1 MSVSLFSII
10 AELSNATLSGQ
21 APSKKAGVSAV
32 CVDSR
37 KSSEDSLFV
46 CIKGF
51 TSDGHAYARKA
62 YDQGCRYFL
71 VERIL
76 DLPDDA
82 LQILVPDTRI
92 AEAEAAAAFY
102 GHPEREM
109 DLFAITGTKGKTTT
123 ALFLQKILNDAGVP
137 TGYMGTNGII
147 FGDKHYPTVNSTP
160 DSLLIYA
167 YLREML
173 DAGMIAAVMEV
184 SSQGLK
190 LYRTYGLSFR
200 VCAFTNLSPDHIG
213 GNEHPD
219 MADYAAC
226 KHRLFTDYP
235 HDFTVCNLDD
245 PALPD
250 MTKGDPADIVGF
262 STKGH
267 PDAAWTTTAIQG
279 VIRNG
284 IPGMEYGLKIQGL
297 ALSHMHFLPQPG
309 EFNVKNALCAMA
321 MAHLIYGIPVEN
333 ACKSLETAT
342 VPGRFETVFHDHV
355 LYVIDYAHNA
365 VSMASMLDLL
375 RSYHPER
382 LICLFGSVGERTKER
397 RRELAEVTGI
407 RADLCI
413 LTSDNPGREDPEAI
427 LREIDAAY
435 PEGSCPRVMISDRT
449 EAVAY
454 AVSVARPGDMIL
466 LAGKG
471 HETYQ
476 LVGEQKVAY
485 REKNVLLNALSDYAS
500 GNS

>member
-1 MSVSLFSII
+1 MSVLLCTII
-10 AELSNATLSGQ
+10 HEITSARLVGHAPDVKAEVA
-21 APSKKAGVSAV
+21 AV

-37 KSSEDSLFV
+37 KAKENCLFV

-51 TSDGHAYARKA
+51 VSDGHAYAPKA
-62 YDQGCRYFL
+62 YEQGCRYFL
-71 VERIL
+71 VENVL

-82 LQILVPDTRI
+82 LQILVLDTRI

-102 GHPEREM
+102 GHPDREM
-109 DLFAITGTKGKTTT
+109 DVVGLTGTKGKTTT
-123 ALFLQKILNDAGVP
+123 ALFLQKILNDAGIP
-137 TGYMGTNGII
+137 TGYIGTNGIS
-147 FGDKHYPTVNSTP
+147 FGDKRYPTANSTP

-167 YLREML
+167 YLREMA
-173 DAGMIAAVMEV
+173 DAGMRAAVLEV

-190 LYRTYGLSFR
+190 LHRTHGLSFR

-235 HDFTVCNLDD
+235 HAFTICNADD
-245 PALPD
+245 PTTSI
-250 MTKGDPADIVGF
+250 MNSGDRGTIVGF
-262 STKGH
+262 SANPRSRAPWKI
-267 PDAAWTTTAIQG
+267 TAMQG
-279 VIRNG
+279 VIRDG
-284 IPGMEYGLKIQGL
+284 IPGMEYAVTRCGETLPR
-297 ALSHMHFLPQPG
+297 MYFLPQPG
-309 EFNVKNALCAMA
+309 TFNVNNALCAIALAYEAFNVPMGMA
-321 MAHLIYGIPVEN
+321 CE
-333 ACKSLETAT
+333 SLETAT
-342 VPGRFETVFHDHV
+342 VPGRFETVFRDHV
-355 LYVIDYAHNA
+355 LYVIDYAHNG

-375 RSYHPER
+375 RGYHPKR

-397 RRELAEVTGI
+397 RRELAEVAGL

-427 LREIDAAY
+427 LAEIDAAF
-435 PEGSCPRVMISDRT
+435 PEGSCPRVIIPDRA

-454 AVSVARPGDMIL
+454 AVENALAGDMIL

-476 LVGEQKVAY
+476 LLGTEKVPY
-485 REKNVLLNALSDYAS
+485 SDMETLLSALDEIK
-500 GNS
+500 

>member
-1 MSVSLFSII
+1 MSVPLC
-10 AELSNATLSGQ
+10 TLIREITSARLVGH
-21 APSKKAGVSAV
+21 APDTKADVTAV

-37 KSSEDSLFV
+37 KAKEDCLFV

-51 TSDGHAYARKA
+51 VSDGHAYAPKA
-62 YDQGCRYFL
+62 YEQGCRYFL
-71 VERIL
+71 VEAIL

-102 GHPEREM
+102 GHPER
-109 DLFAITGTKGKTTT
+109 DVAVVGLTGTKGKTTT

-137 TGYMGTNGII
+137 TGYMGTNGVI
-147 FGDKHYPTVNSTP
+147 FGSKRYPTANSTP

-167 YLREML
+167 YLREMA
-173 DAGMIAAVMEV
+173 DAGMKAAVLEV

-190 LYRTYGLSFR
+190 LHRTHGLSFR
-200 VCAFTNLSPDHIG
+200 ACAFTNLSRDHIG
-213 GNEHPD
+213 ENEHPN
-219 MADYAAC
+219 MLDYTFC
-226 KHRLFTDYP
+226 KQRLFTDYP
-235 HDFTVCNLDD
+235 HAFTICNVDD
-245 PALPD
+245 PSVSI
-250 MTKGDPADIVGF
+250 MNSGDLGTIVGF
-262 STKGH
+262 SSDPRSRAPWKI
-267 PDAAWTTTAIQG
+267 TAMQG

-284 IPGMEYGLKIQGL
+284 IPGMEYAVTCRGK
-297 ALSHMHFLPQPG
+297 ALPHMYFLPQPG
-309 EFNVKNALCAMA
+309 AFNVKNALCAIA
-321 MAHLIYGIPVEN
+321 LACEAFHVSVEA
-333 ACKSLETAT
+333 ACESLENAT

-355 LYVIDYAHNA
+355 LYIIDYAHNG

-375 RSYHPER
+375 RDYHPTR

-397 RRELAEVTGI
+397 RRELAEAAGL

-427 LREIDAAY
+427 LREIDTAF
-435 PEGSCPRVMISDRT
+435 PEGSCPRVIIPDRA

-454 AVSVARPGDMIL
+454 AVANARAGDMIL

-476 LVGEQKVAY
+476 LLGAEKVPY
-485 REKNVLLNALSDYAS
+485 SDMETLLCALNNAK
-500 GNS
+500 

>member
-1 MSVSLFSII
+1 MSVSVQAII
-10 AELSNATLSGQ
+10 RELTGATLRGQ
-21 APSKKAGVSAV
+21 PLTAPLTHLTA
-32 CVDSR
+32 DSR
-37 KSSEDSLFV
+37 QAGEAGLFI

-51 TSDGHAYARKA
+51 VSDGHDYAPKAYAG
-62 YDQGCRYFL
+62 GCRAFL
-71 VERIL
+71 TERML
-76 DLPDDA
+76 DLPEDA
-82 LQILVPDTRI
+82 LQILVPNTHI
-92 AEAEAAAAFY
+92 AKAEAAAAFY
-102 GHPEREM
+102 GHPERRME
-109 DLFAITGTKGKTTT
+109 LFAITGTKGKTTT
-123 ALFLQKILNDAGVP
+123 ALFVQKILNDAGVP

-173 DAGMIAAVMEV
+173 DAGIYNAVMEV

-200 VCAFTNLSPDHIG
+200 VCAFTNLSHDHIG

-235 HDFTVCNLDD
+235 HDFTVCNMDD
-245 PALPD
+245 PASAD
-250 MTKGDPADIVGF
+250 MTEGDPAKIVGF

-267 PDAAWTTTAIQG
+267 PDAAWTTTVIQG

-284 IPGMEYGLKIQGL
+284 IPGMEYAVAYEGKTLPR
-297 ALSHMHFLPQPG
+297 MYFLPQPG
-309 EFNVKNALCAMA
+309 EFNVKNALCAVA
-321 MAHLIYGIPVEN
+321 IARNAFGVSVEA
-333 ACKSLETAT
+333 ACESLETAT
-342 VPGRFETVFHDHV
+342 VPGRFETVFCDHV

-375 RSYHPER
+375 RGYAPTR

-397 RRELAEVTGI
+397 RHELAEVTGI

-413 LTSDNPGREDPEAI
+413 LTSDNPGREDPMAI
-427 LREIDAAY
+427 LEEIDAAY
-435 PEGSCPRVMISDRT
+435 PAGSCPRVLIPDRA

-454 AVSVARPGDMIL
+454 AVREARPGDMIL

-476 LVGEQKVAY
+476 LVGG
-485 REKNVLLNALSDYAS
+485 EKRPYSDKATLLSCLGRA
-500 GNS
+500 

>member
-1 MSVSLFSII
+1 MSASIHEI
-10 AELSNATLSGQ
+10 IRELTQ
-21 APSKKAGVSAV
+21 ARV
-32 CVDSR
+32 CGHIPRGEIEAICTDSR
-37 KSSEDSLFV
+37 KAKEGDLFV

-51 TSDGHAYARKA
+51 VSDGHAYAPKA
-62 YDQGCRYFL
+62 YEQGTRCFL
-71 VERIL
+71 TEHQL
-76 DLPDDA
+76 DLPEDA
-82 LQILVPDTRI
+82 CQILVPDTRI
-92 AEAEAAAAFY
+92 AEAQAAAAFY
-102 GHPEREM
+102 GHPERKME
-109 DLFAITGTKGKTTT
+109 LFAITGTKGKTTT
-123 ALFLQKILNDAGVP
+123 ALFVQKILNDAGVP

-147 FGDKHYPTVNSTP
+147 FGDKHYHTVNSTP

-173 DAGMIAAVMEV
+173 DAGIYSAVMEV

-200 VCAFTNLSPDHIG
+200 VCAFTNLSHDHIG

-235 HDFTVCNLDD
+235 HDFTVCNMDD
-245 PALPD
+245 PASAY
-250 MTKGDPADIVGF
+250 MTGGDPAEIVGF

-267 PDAAWTTTAIQG
+267 PDAAWTTTAIQR

-284 IPGMEYGLKIQGL
+284 IPGMEYGLSIQGL
-297 ALSHMHFLPQPG
+297 VLPHMYFLPQPG
-309 EFNVKNALCAMA
+309 EFNIKNALCAMA
-321 MAHLIYGIPVEN
+321 MVHQVFDIPVES
-333 ACKSLETAT
+333 ACESLETAT

-375 RSYHPER
+375 RGYHPTR

-397 RRELAEVTGI
+397 RRELAEVVGV

-413 LTSDNPGREDPEAI
+413 LTSDNPGQEDPESI
-427 LREIDAAY
+427 LKEIDHAF
-435 PEGSCPRVMISDRT
+435 PEGSCPRVIIPDRA

-454 AVSVARPGDMIL
+454 AVGHARPGDMIL

-471 HETYQ
+471 HENYQ
-476 LVGEQKVAY
+476 LIGK
-485 REKNVLLNALSDYAS
+485 EKRPYCEKDVLLSAIAS
-500 GNS
+500 LK

>member
-1 MSVSLFSII
+1 MSILLYDVLGELTA
-10 AELSNATLSGQ
+10 AELCGQ
-21 APSKKAGVSAV
+21 RPPADAPLAAV

-37 KSSEDSLFV
+37 KAKENCLFV

-51 TSDGHAYARKA
+51 VSDGHAYAPKA
-62 YDQGCRYFL
+62 YEQGCRYFL
-71 VERIL
+71 VENVL
-76 DLPDDA
+76 DLPNDT

-102 GHPEREM
+102 GHPERRME
-109 DLFAITGTKGKTTT
+109 LFAITGTKGKTTT
-123 ALFLQKILNDAGVP
+123 ALFLQKILNDAGIP

-147 FGDKHYPTVNSTP
+147 FHDRYYPTVNSTP

-173 DAGMIAAVMEV
+173 DAGMDAAVLEV

-190 LYRTYGLSFR
+190 LHRTHGLSFR
-200 VCAFTNLSPDHIG
+200 ACAFTNLSRDHIG

-219 MADYAAC
+219 MFDYLFC

-235 HDFTVCNLDD
+235 HAFTVCNADD
-245 PALPD
+245 PITPT
-250 MTKGDPADIVGF
+250 MNSGDRGIIVGF
-262 STKGH
+262 SGNPRSRAPWKI
-267 PDAAWTTTAIQG
+267 TAMQK

-284 IPGMEYGLKIQGL
+284 IPGMEYAVTHCGETLP
-297 ALSHMHFLPQPG
+297 HMYFLPQPG
-309 EFNVKNALCAMA
+309 EFNVKNALCAIA
-321 MAHLIYGIPVEN
+321 MACEAFNIPMEA
-333 ACKSLETAT
+333 ACASLETAT
-342 VPGRFETVFHDHV
+342 VPGRFETVFRDHV
-355 LYVIDYAHNA
+355 LYVIDYAHNG

-375 RSYHPER
+375 RGYHPKR

-397 RRELAEVTGI
+397 RRELAEVAGV

-427 LREIDAAY
+427 LAEIDAAF
-435 PEGSCPRVMISDRT
+435 PERSCPRVIIPDRA

-454 AVSVARPGDMIL
+454 AVHNAQAGDVIL

-471 HETYQ
+471 HEKYQ
-476 LVGEQKVAY
+476 LIGTVKEPYSDMETLLTILDGEKI
-485 REKNVLLNALSDYAS
+485 
-500 GNS
+500 

>member
-1 MSVSLFSII
+1 MSAYVHDMIKELTRARVSGCMPALD
-10 AELSNATLSGQ
+10 AT
-21 APSKKAGVSAV
+21 VSAI

-37 KSSEDSLFV
+37 KAKENCLFV

-51 TSDGHAYARKA
+51 VSDGHAYAPKA
-62 YDQGCRYFL
+62 YEQGCRYFL
-71 VERIL
+71 VENVL

-102 GHPEREM
+102 GHPERRME
-109 DLFAITGTKGKTTT
+109 LFAITGTKGKTTT
-123 ALFLQKILNDAGVP
+123 ALFLHKILNDTGIP
-137 TGYMGTNGII
+137 TGYIGTNGII
-147 FGDKHYPTVNSTP
+147 FSDRHIPTVNSTP

-173 DAGMIAAVMEV
+173 DAGMEAAVLEV

-190 LYRTYGLSFR
+190 LHRTHGLSFR
-200 VCAFTNLSPDHIG
+200 VCAFANLSPDHIG

-226 KHRLFTDYP
+226 KRRLFTDYP
-235 HDFTVCNLDD
+235 HDFTVCNMDD
-245 PALPD
+245 PTAAY
-250 MTKGDPADIVGF
+250 MIENDPAELVGF
-262 STKGH
+262 STDGH
-267 PDAAWTTTAIQG
+267 PDATWTTTVMQG
-279 VIRNG
+279 IIRNG
-284 IPGMEYGLKIQGL
+284 IPGMEYGLNIQGL
-297 ALSHMHFLPQPG
+297 TLPHMYFLPQPG

-321 MAHLIYGIPVEN
+321 MAHEVYGIPVKS
-333 ACKSLETAT
+333 ACESLETAT
-342 VPGRFETVFHDHV
+342 VPGRFETVFRDHV
-355 LYVIDYAHNA
+355 LYVIDYAHNG

-375 RSYHPER
+375 RGYHPKR

-397 RRELAEVTGI
+397 RSELAEVAGL

-427 LREIDAAY
+427 LSEIDAAF
-435 PEGSCPRVMISDRT
+435 PEGSCPRVIISDRA

-454 AVSVARPGDMIL
+454 AVNNAQAGDVIL

-471 HETYQ
+471 HEDYQ
-476 LVGEQKVAY
+476 LIG
-485 REKNVLLNALSDYAS
+485 REKHPYSEKATLLSALESL
-500 GNS
+500 

>member
-1 MSVSLFSII
+1 MSVLLYDVLK
-10 AELSNATLSGQ
+10 ELT
-21 APSKKAGVSAV
+21 APMIRGLRPPHDAPLTAV

-37 KSSEDSLFV
+37 KAQEDCLFV

-51 TSDGHAYARKA
+51 VSDGHAYAPKA
-62 YDQGCRYFL
+62 YEQGCRYFL
-71 VERIL
+71 VQELL

-82 LQILVPDTRI
+82 MQILVPDTRI

-102 GHPEREM
+102 GHPERSME
-109 DLFAITGTKGKTTT
+109 LFAITGTKGKTTT
-123 ALFLQKILNDAGVP
+123 ALFLHKILCDAGIP

-147 FGDKHYPTVNSTP
+147 FDDHYYPTVNSTP

-173 DAGMIAAVMEV
+173 DAGMGAAVLEV

-200 VCAFTNLSPDHIG
+200 VCGFTNLSPDHIG

-226 KHRLFTDYP
+226 KRRLFTDYP
-235 HDFTVCNLDD
+235 HDFTVCNMDD
-245 PALPD
+245 PATAY
-250 MTKGDPADIVGF
+250 MAEGDHAEIVGF
-262 STKGH
+262 STSGH
-267 PDAAWTTTAIQG
+267 PDAAWSTTVIQG

-284 IPGMEYGLKIQGL
+284 IPGMEYGLNIQGL
-297 ALSHMHFLPQPG
+297 TLPHMYFLPQPG

-321 MAHLIYGIPVEN
+321 MVHQVFGIPVES
-333 ACKSLETAT
+333 ACESLETAT
-342 VPGRFETVFHDHV
+342 VPGRFETVFRDHV
-355 LYVIDYAHNA
+355 LYVIDYAHNG

-375 RSYHPER
+375 RGYHPKR

-397 RRELAEVTGI
+397 RRELAEAAGV

-427 LREIDAAY
+427 LAEIDAAF
-435 PEGSCPRVMISDRT
+435 PVGSCPRVSITDRG

-454 AVSVARPGDMIL
+454 AVRNARPGDVIL

-476 LVGEQKVAY
+476 LVGTVKEPYSDRGALMAAL
-485 REKNVLLNALSDYAS
+485 RAKNH
-500 GNS
+500 

>member
-1 MSVSLFSII
+1 MSVLLYDVLK
-10 AELSNATLSGQ
+10 ELTAAMIYGDRPPAD
-21 APSKKAGVSAV
+21 APLAAI

-37 KSSEDSLFV
+37 KAGAGCLFV

-51 TSDGHAYARKA
+51 TSDGHAYAQKA
-62 YDQGCRYFL
+62 YEQGCRYFL
-71 VERIL
+71 VERVL
-76 DLPDDA
+76 DLSEDA
-82 LQILVPDTRI
+82 LQILVPDTRK

-102 GHPEREM
+102 GHPERRME
-109 DLFAITGTKGKTTT
+109 LFAITGTKGKTTT
-123 ALFLQKILNDAGVP
+123 ALFLQKILNDAGIP

-173 DAGMIAAVMEV
+173 DAGIDAAVLEV

-190 LYRTYGLSFR
+190 LHRVHGLRFS

-235 HDFTVCNLDD
+235 HGFTVCNLDD
-245 PALPD
+245 PATSY
-250 MTKGDPADIVGF
+250 MNEGDLGTIVGF
-262 STKGH
+262 STH
-267 PDAAWTTTAIQG
+267 ARSEAAWKITTMQG

-284 IPGMEYGLKIQGL
+284 IPGMEYALNIQGL
-297 ALSHMHFLPQPG
+297 KLPHMYFLPQPG
-309 EFNVKNALCAMA
+309 EFNLKNALCAMA
-321 MAHLIYGIPVEN
+321 MAHQVYDIPVES
-333 ACKSLETAT
+333 ACESLETAT

-365 VSMASMLDLL
+365 ISMAAMLDLL
-375 RSYHPER
+375 RGYHPAR

-397 RRELAEVTGI
+397 RHELAEVAGI

-427 LREIDAAY
+427 LHEIDAAF
-435 PEGSCPRVMISDRT
+435 PEGSCPRVLIPDRA

-454 AVSVARPGDMIL
+454 VVSVARPGDVVL

-476 LVGEQKVAY
+476 LVGTEKRPY
-485 REKNVLLNALSDYAS
+485 SDRETLLAS
-500 GNS
+500 LM

>member
-1 MSVSLFSII
+1 MSVFVNDILR
-10 AELSNATLSGQ
+10 ELSDATLQGNLSL
-21 APSKKAGVSAV
+21 AHTWVETLCS
-32 CVDSR
+32 DSR
-37 KSSEDSLFV
+37 KAKTGTLLV
-46 CIKGF
+46 CIQGF
-51 TSDGHAYARKA
+51 VSDGHNYAPSAYA
-62 YDQGCRYFL
+62 QGCRLFL
-71 VERIL
+71 VQRVL
-76 DLPDDA
+76 ALPEDA
-82 LQILVPDTRI
+82 LQIITPNTRI
-92 AEAEAAAAFY
+92 AQAEAAAVFY
-102 GHPEREM
+102 GHPERKME
-109 DLFAITGTKGKTTT
+109 LFAITGTKGKTTT
-123 ALFLQKILNDAGVP
+123 ALFVQKILNDAGVP
-137 TGYMGTNGII
+137 TGYMGTNGIV

-173 DAGMIAAVMEV
+173 DAGIYNAVMEV

-235 HDFTVCNLDD
+235 HDFTVCNMDD
-245 PALPD
+245 PAAACMMEND
-250 MTKGDPADIVGF
+250 HAKIVGF
-262 STKGH
+262 STNGH
-267 PDAAWTTTAIQG
+267 PDAAWTTTVIQG

-284 IPGMEYGLKIQGL
+284 IPGMEYGLKIHGL
-297 ALSHMHFLPQPG
+297 TLPHMYFLPQPG

-321 MAHLIYGIPVEN
+321 MVHEVFGIPVES
-333 ACKSLETAT
+333 ACESLETAT
-342 VPGRFETVFHDHV
+342 VPGRFETVFRNHV
-355 LYVIDYAHNA
+355 LYVIDYAHNG

-375 RSYHPER
+375 RGYHPGR

-397 RRELAEVTGI
+397 RRELAEAAGL

-427 LREIDAAY
+427 LREIDAAF
-435 PEGSCPRVMISDRT
+435 PEGSCPRVIIPDRA

-454 AVSVARPGDMIL
+454 AVSQAKPGDMIL

-471 HETYQ
+471 HENYQ
-476 LVGEQKVAY
+476 LIGTQKIPY
-485 REKNVLLNALSDYAS
+485 SDRETLLSLLD
-500 GNS
+500 

>member
-1 MSVSLFSII
+1 MSVLLSDVLKELSA
-10 AELSNATLSGQ
+10 AELCGHRPSAD
-21 APSKKAGVSAV
+21 APLTAV

-37 KSSEDSLFV
+37 KAKEDCLFV

-51 TSDGHAYARKA
+51 VSDGHAYAPKA
-62 YDQGCRYFL
+62 YEQGCRYFL
-71 VERIL
+71 VEKVL
-76 DLPDDA
+76 DLPHDT
-82 LQILVPDTRI
+82 LQILVPDTRK

-102 GHPEREM
+102 GHPERSME
-109 DLFAITGTKGKTTT
+109 LFAITGTKGKTTT
-123 ALFLQKILNDAGVP
+123 ALFLHKILNDAGVP

-147 FGDKHYPTVNSTP
+147 FDDHYYPTVNSTP

-173 DAGMIAAVMEV
+173 DAGIYNAVMEV

-190 LYRTYGLSFR
+190 LYRTYGLSFC
-200 VCAFTNLSPDHIG
+200 VCAFTNLSHDHIG

-235 HDFTVCNLDD
+235 HDFTVCNMDD
-245 PALPD
+245 PATAY
-250 MTKGDPADIVGF
+250 MMENDPAEIVGF
-262 STKGH
+262 STNGH

-284 IPGMEYGLKIQGL
+284 IPGMEYGLSIQGL
-297 ALSHMHFLPQPG
+297 VLPHMYFLPQPG
-309 EFNVKNALCAMA
+309 EFNIKNALCAMA
-321 MAHLIYGIPVEN
+321 MVHEVFGIPVES
-333 ACKSLETAT
+333 ACESLETAT
-342 VPGRFETVFHDHV
+342 VPGRFETVFRDHV

-375 RSYHPER
+375 RGYHPTR

-397 RRELAEVTGI
+397 RRELAEVAGV

-413 LTSDNPGREDPEAI
+413 LTSDNPGQEDPESI
-427 LREIDAAY
+427 LKEIDHAF
-435 PEGSCPRVMISDRT
+435 PEGSCPRVIIPDRA

-454 AVSVARPGDMIL
+454 AVGHARPGDMIL

-471 HETYQ
+471 HENYQ
-476 LVGEQKVAY
+476 LIGK
-485 REKNVLLNALSDYAS
+485 EKRPYCEKDVLLSAIAS
-500 GNS
+500 LK